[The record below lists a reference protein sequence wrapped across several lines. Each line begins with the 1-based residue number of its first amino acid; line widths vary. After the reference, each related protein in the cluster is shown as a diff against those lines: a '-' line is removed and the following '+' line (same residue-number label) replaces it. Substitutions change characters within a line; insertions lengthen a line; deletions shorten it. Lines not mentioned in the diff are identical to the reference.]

1 RNPELCE
8 RVCGLARLLRGNAM
22 VSMEN
27 ISLWH
32 ERDISHSSAE
42 RIILPD
48 SCLVLDYVLAIFT
61 SVISG
66 LRVNADRM
74 RANLEI
80 THGLVFSQR
89 SLMALI
95 DKGLSRQDAYKLIQK
110 SAMSAWEEGKDF
122 RQLLEADPAVQKLMT
137 SREFDSIFDY
147 SYYLHEVDHIFER
160 AGLTGSEET
169 MSGQTEKLAPR
180 SY

>member
-1 RNPELCE
+1 MLEYRTTEQNAHLQQEYLQWARILSHANPVHGMLVVFVQKLCTAFHE
-8 RVCGLARLLRGNAM
+8 FAPAWQNGVLNQQGLDFFRQRLSARTRT
-22 VSMEN
+22 
-27 ISLWH
+27 
-32 ERDISHSSAE
+32 
-42 RIILPD
+42 
-48 SCLVLDYVLAIFT
+48 VLDT
-61 SVISG
+61 
-66 LRVNADRM
+66 
-74 RANLEI
+74 
-80 THGLVFSQR
+80 LVEND
-89 SLMALI
+89 LGAV
-95 DKGLSRQDAYKLIQK
+95 DVAG
-110 SAMSAWEEGKDF
+110 DF